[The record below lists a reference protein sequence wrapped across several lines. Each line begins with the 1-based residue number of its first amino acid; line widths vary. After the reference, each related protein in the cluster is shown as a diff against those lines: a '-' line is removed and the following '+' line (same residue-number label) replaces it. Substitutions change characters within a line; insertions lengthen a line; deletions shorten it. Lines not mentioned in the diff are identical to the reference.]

1 MIMNRFLLLLITG
14 WTVQAWAASTEQ
26 LRAIL
31 DDTRTLRGSFS
42 QTVTD
47 RNGRKLQTSTGTL
60 SFARPGMFRWEYE
73 KPYPQTVVGDGK
85 KVWFYDPDLEQVTI
99 QRMDQAIGA
108 SPAALL
114 AGSNDIDR
122 HFKVGEVGT
131 SAGLDWLEAIPRQG
145 EGTFERVRLGFRGNL
160 IEVMELKDNLGQTS
174 VLRFSRMARNVAV
187 PADQF
192 HFRPPKG
199 VQVVESR

>member
-1 MIMNRFLLLLITG
+1 MFRFLLLLAFAAHN
-14 WTVQAWAASTEQ
+14 AWAATTAQ
-26 LRAIL
+26 LRDIL
-31 DDTRTLRGSFS
+31 DDTHSLRGSFN

-60 SFARPGMFRWEYE
+60 SFVRPGMFRWEYE

-85 KVWFYDPDLEQVTI
+85 KVWFYDPDLEQVTV
-99 QRMDQAIGA
+99 QRMSRAIGA

-122 HFKVGEVGT
+122 HFKVSEAGH
-131 SAGLDWLEAIPRQG
+131 SNGLDWLEAVPRQG
-145 EGTFERVRLGFRGNL
+145 EGTFEKVRIGFRGQL

-174 VLRFSRMARNVAV
+174 VLRFSRLSRNLAV
-187 PADQF
+187 PAEHFQF
-192 HFRPPKG
+192 TPPKG
-199 VQVVESR
+199 AQVVEAR